1 MIALADCNNFYASCE
16 RVFNPAL
23 KNKPILVLS
32 NNDGCIIARSNEA
45 KTMGFQMGEPV
56 FKRKE
61 FIKRNKVEMFSSNF
75 ALYGDM
81 SNRVMSILMEESPE
95 TEIYSI
101 DEAFLNLKGIIE
113 KEKFVKNLREKVL
126 KWTGIPISIGIGPTK
141 TLAKIANAKAKQEKE
156 GIYSLKSEQE
166 IKKILESKDV
176 SNIWG
181 IGNRTATKLNYYGI
195 KTALDLINTRPKFI
209 KRVFSINMLKTQEE
223 LKGKK
228 RYYINANPEIKKNI
242 CTSRSFSK
250 EIKEYNKVKEK
261 IITYSM
267 RGAEKLRKQRGCAQ
281 TLTVFI
287 QTNRFREKRYSNA
300 KSIIFDVATN
310 DSLEI
315 VKKTI
320 ESLKK
325 IYRPN
330 YKYKKAGVVLG
341 EIVSEQRIQMN
352 LFDKTNRNKRKKLMK
367 AIDKI
372 NYLNGKETIKVG
384 TQETKK
390 HKFERQQRLSQGYTT
405 KWKEL
410 LSVE

>member
-45 KTMGFQMGEPV
+45 KKMGFKMGEPV
-56 FKRKE
+56 FKKKE
-61 FIKRNKVEMFSSNF
+61 FIKKNKIEMFSSNF

-101 DEAFLNLKGIIE
+101 DEAFLNLNGIRE
-113 KEKFVKNLREKVL
+113 KEKFVKKLRKKVM

-141 TLAKIANAKAKQEKE
+141 TLAKIANAKAKKEKE
-156 GIYSLKSEQE
+156 GIYSLKTEEE
-166 IKKILESKDV
+166 IKKILESKDI

-181 IGNRTATKLNYYGI
+181 IGSRTTTKLNYCGI
-195 KTALDLINTRPKFI
+195 KTALDLINTRPKFL

-223 LKGKK
+223 LKGKE
-228 RYYINANPEIKKNI
+228 RYYINANPEMKKNI

-250 EIKEYNKVKEK
+250 EIKEYDKVKEK
-261 IITYSM
+261 IISYSM
-267 RGAEKLRKQRGCAQ
+267 RGAEKLRKQKGCAQ

-315 VKKTI
+315 VKKAI
-320 ESLKK
+320 ENLKK
-325 IYRPN
+325 IYRPS

-341 EIVSEQRIQMN
+341 GIVSEQKIQMN
-352 LFDKTNRNKRKKLMK
+352 LFDKINRNKRKELMK

-390 HKFERQQRLSQGYTT
+390 YKFERQQRLSPGYTT

-410 LSVE
+410 LSVK

>member
-45 KTMGFQMGEPV
+45 KKMGFQMGEPI
-56 FKRKE
+56 FKKKE
-61 FIKRNKVEMFSSNF
+61 FIKKNKIEMFSSNF

-95 TEIYSI
+95 IEIYSI
-101 DEAFLNLKGIIE
+101 DEAFLNLKGIRE
-113 KEKFVKNLREKVL
+113 KERFVKKLREKVL
-126 KWTGIPISIGIGPTK
+126 KWTGIPISIGIGATK
-141 TLAKIANAKAKQEKE
+141 TLAKIANAKAKQKEE
-156 GIYSLKSEQE
+156 GIYSLKSKED
-166 IKKILESKDV
+166 IKNILESKDV
-176 SNIWG
+176 SSIWG
-181 IGNRTATKLNYYGI
+181 IGNRTTIKLRYYGI
-195 KTALDLINTRPKFI
+195 KTAINFKNARPNFI
-209 KRVFSINMLKTQEE
+209 KKVFSINMLKTQEE

-228 RYYINANPEIKKNI
+228 RYDINVNPETKKNI

-250 EIKEYNKVKEK
+250 EIKEYNKLKK
-261 IITYSM
+261 RIISYSM
-267 RGAEKLRKQRGCAQ
+267 RSAEKLRNQKGCAQ

-287 QTNRFREKRYSNA
+287 QTNRFKETRYSNA

-315 VKKTI
+315 VKKTV
-320 ESLKK
+320 ENLKK

-341 EIVSEQRIQMN
+341 GIIAEQKIQMN
-352 LFDKTNRNKRKKLMK
+352 LFDKINRIKRKELMN

-372 NYLNGKETIKVG
+372 NYLNGKETIKIG
-384 TQETKK
+384 TQGIKK
-390 HKFERQQRLSQGYTT
+390 YKSEKQQRLSPAYTT
-405 KWKEL
+405 KWKEIL
-410 LSVE
+410 NVK